1 MRIPKEEKL
10 KTPKQK
16 AKVSKNCEP
25 KSQVK
30 SIKHEIGDMKLD
42 LAQYKVELGS
52 IEQIVKNIWLQP
64 KAEEEAEKLPIE
76 TSLSE
81 QSLVSNPQ
89 SKYEDST
96 STSSDEGKAL
106 VVYNNGN
113 KSTSQSQTTK
123 DNYLVNRTFNSYYS
137 LLFGEVLFSTNKLPS
152 NLSK

>member
-30 SIKHEIGDMKLD
+30 SIKYEIGDMKLD

-106 VVYNNGN
+106 IVYNNSN
-113 KSTSQSQTTK
+113 KSTSQSRTTK
-123 DNYLVNRTFNSYYS
+123 GKYLVNKVFYSYDLFLVQET
-137 LLFGEVLFSTNKLPS
+137 LLYTNKLPS
-152 NLSK
+152 SLPK